1 MWFSCVF
8 MVVFVV
14 LSLFYLCFFK
24 IHLGNFLFLGYNH
37 DKSFTAFYILQ
48 QIIQPKYTLFYFSC
62 HIIQFSLLFLVLR
75 SSNDSQAHF
84 KFLLRKRSLLT
95 LESLFL
101 RSKTAS
107 VLLLS
112 EQ

>member
-1 MWFSCVF
+1 MINHLLHFIFYSKLYNQNIYHFIFPVISHNF
-8 MVVFVV
+8 RYY
-14 LSLFYLCFFK
+14 SL
-24 IHLGNFLFLGYNH
+24 
-37 DKSFTAFYILQ
+37 A
-48 QIIQPKYTLFYFSC
+48 P
-62 HIIQFSLLFLVLR
+62 R